1 MLDVLTVARY
11 AVFTIFAL
19 AVLAALGSWAV
30 RTRRISPFS
39 ALGRGLRSATDP
51 IVGPV
56 ERRLV
61 RMGGNPVHA
70 GWWLVVLIAVGGVI
84 FLSLLGW
91 ALNMLHTAR
100 WAAAGGPRAVLALLV
115 VLAYN
120 VLIFALIV
128 RVIGSWFG
136 AFRYSRWMR
145 PAYALTDWIV
155 EPIRRVVPPFGGG
168 ALDVSPLLAWLVLWG
183 LRQLLLRGLSV

>member
-11 AVFTIFAL
+11 AVFGLFAL
-19 AVLAALGSWAV
+19 GALAALGSWAV

-56 ERRLV
+56 ETRLV

-70 GWWLVVLIAVGGVI
+70 GWWLVVLVAVGGVV

-91 ALNMLHTAR
+91 FLNTFQTAR
-100 WAAAGGPRAVLALLV
+100 WAAERGPRTMLALLIT
-115 VLAYN
+115 LAYN
-120 VLIFALIV
+120 VLIFALIA
-128 RVIGSWFG
+128 RVIASWFG

-145 PAYALTDWIV
+145 PAYLLTDWVV
-155 EPIRRVVPPFGGG
+155 EPIRRFVPPLGPF
-168 ALDVSPLLAWLVLWG
+168 DVSPLLAWLVLWALKTVLLTG
-183 LRQLLLRGLSV
+183 LAL

>member
-11 AVFTIFAL
+11 AVFGIFAL
-19 AVLAALGSWAV
+19 AALAALGSWAI

-70 GWWLVVLIAVGGVI
+70 GWWLVVIIAVGGVI

-91 ALNMLHTAR
+91 ALNTFHIVA
-100 WAAAGGPRAVLALLV
+100 WAAERGPRATLALV
-115 VLAYN
+115 VELAYK
-120 VLIFALIV
+120 VFFYALIV
-128 RVIGSWFG
+128 RVIASWLG
-136 AFRYSRWMR
+136 MFRYSRWMR
-145 PAYALTDWIV
+145 PVYALTDWLV
-155 EPIRRVVPPFGGG
+155 EPIRRVVPPIGMF
-168 ALDVSPLLAWLVLWG
+168 DVSPLVALLVLWG
-183 LRQLLLRGLSV
+183 LRYILLAGLGGGF

>member
-11 AVFTIFAL
+11 AVFGSFAL
-19 AVLAALGSWAV
+19 GALAALGSWAV

-84 FLSLLGW
+84 LLSLLGW

-100 WAAAGGPRAVLALLV
+100 WAAEGGPRAVLALLV
-115 VLAYN
+115 RLAYN

-145 PAYALTDWIV
+145 PAYTLTDWIV

-168 ALDVSPLLAWLVLWG
+168 ALDVSPLLAWLVLWV
-183 LRQLLLRGLSV
+183 LRQLLLTGLSF

>member
-11 AVFTIFAL
+11 AVFGSFAL
-19 AVLAALGSWAV
+19 GALAALGSWAV

-84 FLSLLGW
+84 LLSLLGW

-100 WAAAGGPRAVLALLV
+100 WAAEAGPRTVFALLV
-115 VLAYN
+115 MLAYN
-120 VLIFALIV
+120 VLIFALIA

-168 ALDVSPLLAWLVLWG
+168 ALDVSPLLAWLVLWV
-183 LRQLLLRGLSV
+183 LRQLLLTGLSF